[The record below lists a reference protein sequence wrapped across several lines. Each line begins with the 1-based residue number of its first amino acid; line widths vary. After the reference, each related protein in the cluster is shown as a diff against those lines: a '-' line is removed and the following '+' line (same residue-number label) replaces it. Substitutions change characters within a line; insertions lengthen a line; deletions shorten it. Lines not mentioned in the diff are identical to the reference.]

1 MTVEVSDD
9 FLALLNL
16 RLYDFNMLSF
26 KLLRLILVVTS
37 HRFELLPHV
46 IGPCV
51 AGCILSELGG
61 IELVIKFVLDSFLL
75 EVF

>member
-1 MTVEVSDD
+1 MSIKVSDD
-9 FLALLNL
+9 FLTLLNL
-16 RLYDFNMLSF
+16 RLYDFNMLGF
-26 KLLRLILVVTS
+26 KLLFLILVVTS
-37 HRFELLPHV
+37 HCFELLPHV

-61 IELVIKFVLDSFLL
+61 IELVIKFVLNGFLL